1 MGQKVAGTCYVKAD
15 GAQFT
20 IAGTVEAPITP
31 YRRESIV
38 PGFFKEE
45 DLVPYINVEVL
56 HTADLPIKALVN
68 KTDMTVTAEFKN
80 GKVYVLSGAY
90 LVDEPASSSDE
101 GRINLVFNG
110 VKGSWQ

>member
-15 GAQFT
+15 GVQFT
-20 IAGTVEAPITP
+20 IVGAVEAPVTP
-31 YRRESIV
+31 YKRESLY

-45 DLVPYINVEVL
+45 DLVPYINLEAL
-56 HTADLPIKALVN
+56 HTPDLPLKELVE

-90 LVDEPASSSDE
+90 LVDEPSVSSDE
-101 GRINLVFNG
+101 GKISFMFNG
-110 VKGSWQ
+110 AKGVWQ